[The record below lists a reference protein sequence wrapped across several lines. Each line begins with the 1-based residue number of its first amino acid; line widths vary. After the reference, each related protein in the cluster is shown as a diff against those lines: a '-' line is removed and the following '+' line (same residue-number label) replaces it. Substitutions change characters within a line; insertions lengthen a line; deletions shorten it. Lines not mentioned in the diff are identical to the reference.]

1 MRLSYR
7 SFALLAA
14 VACAHLP
21 AAGSE
26 IPLRVMTYNIRSG
39 NGDLAGTAQAIRAS
53 APDLVALQEVDVH
66 WADRSK
72 FVDQA
77 AALGEQLR
85 MQVRFAR
92 IYQFAGAQP
101 QDPPREFG
109 VALLSRFPILDWA
122 NHTISRLST
131 QETNPVPAPLPG
143 FLEARIDVNGT
154 PVRVFNVHLRLSFG
168 PASPGAA
175 SRRDAGVHRRDVDAD
190 ASVW

>member
-1 MRLSYR
+1 MRRSRTPAGGSWNSMPRMCQAFRFASY
-7 SFALLAA
+7 FLLLAA

-39 NGDLAGTAQAIRAS
+39 NGNLAGTADAIRAS

-66 WADRSK
+66 WAERSN

-77 AALGEQLR
+77 TVLGQQLK

-92 IYQFAGAQP
+92 IYQFAGAHP

-109 VALLSRFPILDWA
+109 VALLSRFPILEWS
-122 NHTISRLST
+122 NHIITRLST
-131 QETNPVPAPLPG
+131 QE
-143 FLEARIDVNGT
+143 
-154 PVRVFNVHLRLSFG
+154 S
-168 PASPGAA
+168 
-175 SRRDAGVHRRDVDAD
+175 
-190 ASVW
+190 